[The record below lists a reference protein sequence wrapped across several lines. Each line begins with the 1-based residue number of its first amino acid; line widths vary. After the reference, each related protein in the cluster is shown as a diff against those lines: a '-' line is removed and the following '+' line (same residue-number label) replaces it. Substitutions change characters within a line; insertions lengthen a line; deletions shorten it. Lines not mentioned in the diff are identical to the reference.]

1 MQRNSHLI
9 WALQYSAP
17 FLLNK
22 ISDAL
27 EMAQMFHKIK
37 TNKYEK
43 VLSGYSLAEA
53 DDVKL
58 ILTLGL
64 LSIPKRTQ

>member
-1 MQRNSHLI
+1 MQRNSPLI

-27 EMAQMFHKIK
+27 EMAQIFIK
-37 TNKYEK
+37 LKQTNIKK

-53 DDVKL
+53 DDVK
-58 ILTLGL
+58 
-64 LSIPKRTQ
+64 